1 MDEQIVIQ
9 DLNLARAEQITKLL
23 KDAMDVGIMFIICV
37 LVAACFIYY
46 LWKIKPKLEE
56 QKDLIITNN
65 QKIID
70 GLSKAEA
77 LVVNATQSMTKLNTT
92 IESLNTSL
100 IINNDKITTISA
112 EVRFLK
118 QDIEQMKNHV
128 TELKHKVEMSQK

>member
-1 MDEQIVIQ
+1 MLGVIIMQ
-9 DLNLARAEQITKLL
+9 DITLARAEQITKLL
-23 KDAMDVGIMFIICV
+23 QDAMDIGIMFIICI

-46 LWKIKPKLEE
+46 LWRIKPKLEE
-56 QKDLIITNN
+56 HKNLIISNN

-70 GLSKAEA
+70 GISKAET

-100 IINNDKITTISA
+100 IINNDKITTINA
-112 EVRFLK
+112 EIRFLK

-128 TELKHKVEMSQK
+128 SELKHKMNTHM